1 MEGKEGRGEGDG
13 ALAES
18 VRQDKD
24 FDAMGAEWDRSI
36 YGNTKGFIRSE
47 VLWEDMTAQIPGLAE
62 GRLSVVDAGG
72 GSGRLAARMAKAG
85 NRVTLCDPSQ
95 EMLTIARRT
104 AEEAG
109 VGDEV
114 TFVQAKIEDLAPR
127 LGQRFDLV
135 VCHAV
140 LEWLAEPSEAP
151 GQLADLME
159 ASGRLSL
166 SFYNF
171 NAALL
176 KQAVRGRPGEAL
188 RELDSVA
195 EPRPDGA
202 MPLREED
209 VRAWL
214 SAAGLEV
221 EHWAGVRIFHDHVQ
235 GTLTEQGLADLLA
248 LEMRCRMEEPF
259 ASLAQHLHLVC
270 RRKAD

>member
-1 MEGKEGRGEGDG
+1 M
-13 ALAES
+13 AES
-18 VRQDKD
+18 RQDKD

-36 YGNTKGFIRSE
+36 YGTTKGFIRSE

-72 GSGRLAARMAKAG
+72 GSGRLASRMAKAG

-95 EMLTIARRT
+95 EMLTIARGT
-104 AEEAG
+104 VEEAG
-109 VGDEV
+109 VEDKV
-114 TFVQAKIEDLAPR
+114 TFVPAKIADLAPH

-140 LEWLAEPSEAP
+140 LEWLAEPAEAP
-151 GQLADLME
+151 RQLAALI
-159 ASGRLSL
+159 APSGRLSL
-166 SFYNF
+166 LFYNV

-176 KQAVRGRPGEAL
+176 KRAVRGRPGEAL
-188 RELDSVA
+188 RELDSIA

-202 MPLREED
+202 TPLRERD

-221 EHWAGVRIFHDHVQ
+221 EHRAGVRIFHDHVQ
-235 GTLTEQGLADLLA
+235 EPLTEQGLAGLLA
-248 LEMRCRMEEPF
+248 LEKRCRTEEPF

-270 RRKAD
+270 RRA

>member
-1 MEGKEGRGEGDG
+1 MERKEGRGEGEG

-18 VRQDKD
+18 MRQDKD

-36 YGNTKGFIRSE
+36 YGATKGFIRSE
-47 VLWEDMTAQIPGLAE
+47 VIWEDMTAQIPGLAE

-72 GSGRLAARMAKAG
+72 GSGRLASRIGKAG
-85 NRVTLCDPSQ
+85 NSVTLCDPSE
-95 EMLTIARRT
+95 EMLTIARGT
-104 AEEAG
+104 VEEAG
-109 VGDEV
+109 VEHKV

-140 LEWLAEPSEAP
+140 LEWLADPAEAP
-151 GQLADLME
+151 GQLAALM
-159 ASGRLSL
+159 APSGQLSL
-166 SFYNF
+166 LFYNF

-176 KQAVRGRPGEAL
+176 KRAMRGEFGAAL
-188 RELDSVA
+188 RELDSGA
-195 EPRPDGA
+195 EARPDGA
-202 MPLREED
+202 TPLREQD

-221 EHWAGVRIFHDHVQ
+221 EHRSGVRIFHDHVQ
-235 GTLTEQGLADLLA
+235 GPLDERGLADLLA
-248 LEMRCRMEEPF
+248 LEKRCRTEEPF

-270 RRKAD
+270 RHA